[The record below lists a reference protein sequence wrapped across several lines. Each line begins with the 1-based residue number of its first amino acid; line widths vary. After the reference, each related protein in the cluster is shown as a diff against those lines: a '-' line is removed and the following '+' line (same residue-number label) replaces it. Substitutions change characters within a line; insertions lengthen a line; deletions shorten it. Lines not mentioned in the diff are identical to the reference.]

1 MNDLL
6 EPQKHALSET
16 IRQFLKENCP
26 PETIRAFEASE
37 LPPLDIRDKMKSLGI
52 FGYTIP
58 EAYGGAGVQLSSAA
72 LVVEELS
79 RVWPALAWIYIGSVF
94 YGGSNIANLG
104 TAEQKKKFLPL
115 LARGDLIMA
124 YALTEPE
131 AGSDTTAAQ
140 LTALPDGNEFVISGS
155 KTFISLA
162 DKADWLIT
170 LTRTDPDAPQRKG
183 LSMFLI
189 PNGVKGLSFNKIAK
203 LGYLSSSLCEVFFD
217 GVRVPAENVLGGP
230 EMLNHGMSQ
239 LLQTLDVEHLEIAAC
254 GVGVAQGALD
264 LTLAYAKKHHRD
276 GIPMMKNQSITH
288 KLAEMATQ
296 LHAARLIL
304 YNGCQ

>member
-1 MNDLL
+1 MNDFLK
-6 EPQKHALSET
+6 PQKHALVEK

-37 LPPLDIRDKMKSLGI
+37 LPPLDIRDKMKNLGI

-72 LVVEELS
+72 VVVEELS

-104 TAEQKKKFLPL
+104 TTEQKEKFLPL
-115 LARGDLIMA
+115 LARGDLMMA

-140 LTALPDGNEFVISGS
+140 LTALPEGDEFVISGS

-183 LSMFLI
+183 LSMFL
-189 PNGVKGLSFNKIAK
+189 
-203 LGYLSSSLCEVFFD
+203 
-217 GVRVPAENVLGGP
+217 
-230 EMLNHGMSQ
+230 
-239 LLQTLDVEHLEIAAC
+239 
-254 GVGVAQGALD
+254 
-264 LTLAYAKKHHRD
+264 
-276 GIPMMKNQSITH
+276 
-288 KLAEMATQ
+288 
-296 LHAARLIL
+296 
-304 YNGCQ
+304 